1 MKRWTRPAIVVL
13 PVPAQE
19 SRDGM
24 SNGVGESRICEH
36 GEVVV
41 IAVAHSALQ
50 IEKILFF
57 EIVGQPGEWPTWSFE
72 KEKKRENRI
81 NLLVVASLLGLS
93 TISVRASLWRQWM
106 IVFLRAT
113 LNSIKPS
120 RYSLRSIPYSVQ
132 AIDRKM
138 KEMPENAVEKMEC
151 GTSLAEL
158 EFVGEMD
165 VPWKEESS
173 FESPSQGLK
182 GKAPGNLQSI
192 DSLRSLMASDVLK
205 DGASLTTFSS
215 PFEVPRGVSNP
226 SEKRYLDLPLVY
238 CDQTASNRPVKSIEK
253 YIEDV
258 CLPFYGNTHT
268 NTSITGSQSTAFV
281 AEARQIVA
289 EETNAKIT
297 GKASL
302 DVVLF
307 A

>member
-1 MKRWTRPAIVVL
+1 
-13 PVPAQE
+13 
-19 SRDGM
+19 
-24 SNGVGESRICEH
+24 
-36 GEVVV
+36 
-41 IAVAHSALQ
+41 
-50 IEKILFF
+50 
-57 EIVGQPGEWPTWSFE
+57 
-72 KEKKRENRI
+72 
-81 NLLVVASLLGLS
+81 
-93 TISVRASLWRQWM
+93 M

-182 GKAPGNLQSI
+182 GKAPGNPQSI

>member
-1 MKRWTRPAIVVL
+1 MVCLSLVLSLCCSPTILEREINLSPHRREVSSPKAIQFFDNSSV
-13 PVPAQE
+13 
-19 SRDGM
+19 D
-24 SNGVGESRICEH
+24 
-36 GEVVV
+36 V
-41 IAVAHSALQ
+41 IAS
-50 IEKILFF
+50 
-57 EIVGQPGEWPTWSFE
+57 SFD
-72 KEKKRENRI
+72 
-81 NLLVVASLLGLS
+81 LLVDCRL
-93 TISVRASLWRQWM
+93 
-106 IVFLRAT
+106 
-113 LNSIKPS
+113 SIKPS
-120 RYSLRSIPYSVQ
+120 SYSLRSIPYSVH

-158 EFVGEMD
+158 EYYGGQMD
-165 VPWKEESS
+165 VPRKEESS
-173 FESPSQGLK
+173 SDSPSLGLK
-182 GKAPGNLQSI
+182 EEAPGNPQSI

-205 DGASLTTFSS
+205 DGANLTTFSS

-253 YIEDV
+253 YMEDV